1 MTRNV
6 VVTGL
11 GATTPLGGDVS
22 STWSALLA
30 GKSGIAT
37 LTEDWAE
44 QLPVRIAGRVAVD
57 PSEVLDRVQARRMD
71 RGSQFALIA
80 GREAWADAGGTEGV
94 NVAPERLGV
103 VVASGIGG
111 IITLLNT
118 YDVLNAKGPRL
129 VSPLAIPMLI
139 PNAPAVAI
147 GLEIGA
153 RAGVHTPVSACA
165 SGAEALSMGL
175 DMIRLGRADVVVCGG
190 TEAAIHPLPIAA
202 FAAMKAMSTRND
214 EPERASRPYDKARD
228 GFVLGEGAGIVV
240 LESEEHAKARGAK
253 IYCTLAG
260 SAMSADAHHIA
271 QPDPDGTG
279 VARALRLAL
288 EDSKIDPAT
297 IAHVNAHATS
307 TPQGDVAEVLAL
319 RAVLG
324 DHVDNIAV
332 TGTKSMTGHLLGGAG
347 AIESVF
353 CALAVQ
359 NRLVPPTIN
368 VDDQDDEATIDVVRV
383 EPRALRSGDVA
394 ALNNSFGFGGHNVC
408 LVFTN

>member
-1 MTRNV
+1 
-6 VVTGL
+6 
-11 GATTPLGGDVS
+11 
-22 STWSALLA
+22 
-30 GKSGIAT
+30 
-37 LTEDWAE
+37 
-44 QLPVRIAGRVAVD
+44 
-57 PSEVLDRVQARRMD
+57 
-71 RGSQFALIA
+71 
-80 GREAWADAGGTEGV
+80 
-94 NVAPERLGV
+94 
-103 VVASGIGG
+103 
-111 IITLLNT
+111 
-118 YDVLNAKGPRL
+118 
-129 VSPLAIPMLI
+129 
-139 PNAPAVAI
+139 
-147 GLEIGA
+147 
-153 RAGVHTPVSACA
+153 
-165 SGAEALSMGL
+165 
-175 DMIRLGRADVVVCGG
+175 VCGG

-319 RAVLG
+319 HAVLG